1 MFLSVL
7 STASC
12 RVAKPIAACNHV
24 VITTASYFAVAG
36 VPGREREG
44 SMNNSPWI
52 TYRPADEMMM
62 MVTSNRTTT
71 KCNIDA

>member
-1 MFLSVL
+1 
-7 STASC
+7 
-12 RVAKPIAACNHV
+12 
-24 VITTASYFAVAG
+24 
-36 VPGREREG
+36 
-44 SMNNSPWI
+44 MNNSPWI